1 MLAASLDWARAN
13 PGRVAELAVVK
24 FARIWNVW
32 PNEPSLRSWPAR
44 LAIVSTYVP
53 LLACGLAGGWR
64 FSRRG
69 WPFVLAWLP
78 AVYLTLLHIV
88 FVSSIRYREPAM
100 LALVVLAAG
109 FVAALIRVP
118 ADGQSAALPAR

>member
-1 MLAASLDWARAN
+1 M
-13 PGRVAELAVVK
+13 
-24 FARIWNVW
+24 W

-44 LAIVSTYVP
+44 LGIVSTYVP
-53 LLACGLAGGWR
+53 LLACSLAGVWR

-69 WPFVLAWLP
+69 WPYVLCWLP
-78 AVYLTLLHIV
+78 AVYLTLLHMV

-109 FVAALIRVP
+109 FIVAVFRAP
-118 ADGQSAALPAR
+118 ADGQSAALPAN